1 MSQQYIKIGLL
12 ATLLGPF
19 KVMGEEGV
27 RGATLALAEFGHEVG
42 GVPVELV
49 VEGTN
54 AVPQTAVDSAY
65 LLFARQNID
74 FLVGPLSGNEGLAIR
89 DYAKT
94 VPDRVFINGTAASQ
108 DITLRNPADN
118 FFSFSMHGVQWMA
131 GLGTYAY
138 GKLGYRRV
146 VTIGEDY
153 SYPHAQVAGFM
164 LEFCRA
170 GGEIIN
176 KVWLPLGTT
185 DFRPFLLALEGEID
199 AIFVALA
206 GRDAV
211 NFLEQ
216 YAELGGNI
224 PLIAGPSA
232 VDTTVLGRKEDFP
245 EHIIGVA
252 SAGSTA
258 AGNPAPEWQKFVQA
272 YRTEFPDGMAWPSA
286 TGYGYYVNMKAALL
300 ALQAVDCDLSNGQAK
315 FKQALRSLEFET
327 PTGLV
332 KVDHNRQAIANNY
345 VSVVDADEEGRLY
358 TRLVEE
364 IPCVNQTLGI
374 PEDQYLAL
382 GPITAHNPTCEQ
394 IRALDNAV

>member
-65 LLFARQNID
+65 LLFARKNID

-216 YAELGGNI
+216 YAQV
-224 PLIAGPSA
+224 PLIQRSW
-232 VDTTVLGRKEDFP
+232 
-245 EHIIGVA
+245 VA
-252 SAGSTA
+252 KRTSRNTSSEWLRQVQQQ
-258 AGNPAPEWQKFVQA
+258 PAI
-272 YRTEFPDGMAWPSA
+272 
-286 TGYGYYVNMKAALL
+286 LL
-300 ALQAVDCDLSNGQAK
+300 QNGKNLSRLIVPN
-315 FKQALRSLEFET
+315 F
-327 PTGLV
+327 PTGW
-332 KVDHNRQAIANNY
+332 HGPRQ
-345 VSVVDADEEGRLY
+345 
-358 TRLVEE
+358 
-364 IPCVNQTLGI
+364 
-374 PEDQYLAL
+374 LATD
-382 GPITAHNPTCEQ
+382 IMS
-394 IRALDNAV
+394 I